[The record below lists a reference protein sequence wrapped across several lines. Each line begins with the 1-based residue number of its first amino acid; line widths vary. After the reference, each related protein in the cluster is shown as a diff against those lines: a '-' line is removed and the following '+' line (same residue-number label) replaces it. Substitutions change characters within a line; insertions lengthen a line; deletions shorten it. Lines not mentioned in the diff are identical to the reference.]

1 LLDVNVVEADAI
13 STGCL
18 LMVFRGALT
27 PGKRLSLSMGRGE
40 HLWGRVVRLASGG
53 QAILRI
59 DGRTWWARRA
69 PHRRPAYVFAKAEE
83 WEIVAGL
90 A

>member
-1 LLDVNVVEADAI
+1 MSRRSVQFFDH
-13 STGCL
+13 TGKVL
-18 LMVFRGALT
+18 
-27 PGKRLSLSMGRGE
+27 
-40 HLWGRVVRLASGG
+40 RLAPGA
-53 QAILRI
+53 QAILEI

-69 PHRRPAYVFAKAEE
+69 PHRRPVHVIAKAEE

>member
-1 LLDVNVVEADAI
+1 
-13 STGCL
+13 
-18 LMVFRGALT
+18 MVFQGTLT

-40 HLWGRVVRLASGG
+40 YLWGKVVRLAPGG
-53 QAILRI
+53 QAILEI

-69 PHRRPAYVFAKAEE
+69 PHRRPSYVFAKAEE
-83 WEIVAGL
+83 WELVAGL